1 MYCSSCGTPVTPGLS
16 YCNRCGTSLKD
27 TEPVPKNTAVMSIM
41 VIAMTLVG
49 LGGLGILLGCTAA
62 LREGANLPT
71 ALIGLFMLFCFLIVI
86 TTEMALVRN
95 LSKLVS
101 SSSEKQKQLPA
112 AKSIPPELRLPQAT
126 PFGEPVSSVTENTTR
141 TLEYS
146 RRQS

>member
-27 TEPVPKNTAVMSIM
+27 PEPLPKNTAVMSIM

-49 LGGLGILLGCTAA
+49 LGGLGILLGGTAA

-112 AKSIPPELRLPQAT
+112 AKSIPPDLRLPQAT